1 MFFIILTIF
10 LCTGEI
16 SVLCYEKDYHEESY
30 DEKTKLTKISHYFP
44 VHMEHNKHN
53 SRQLLNHFWDNYR
66 WHKTTQNLHITIG
79 DCHNLS
85 NIDWSSML
93 TDVIYHWNNVPEN
106 QDGTG
111 EIYEPTNVSFFQTTC
126 ETAMI
131 KSYNDN
137 YGDTDWLGHASIF
150 INGDGY
156 IVGATSKVNE
166 YYSLTTG
173 QWQHVLCQEIGH
185 GFPLDHQ
192 SEDGSDLNTCM
203 DYDMYHTNKYPNK
216 HDVYLLN
223 SLYGNTTENINTTTT
238 TTTNNNN
245 FDYIDLI
252 FMIVLI
258 VGLSISIILLSYF
271 LYCFIKI
278 CCIKNEPI
286 YEPRSFTID
295 LEGF

>member
-1 MFFIILTIF
+1 MFFIILTILF
-10 LCTGEI
+10 S
-16 SVLCYEKDYHEESY
+16 SVLCHEKDYYEESY
-30 DEKTKLTKISHYFP
+30 DEETKLTKISHYFP
-44 VHMEHNKHN
+44 VNRKHNKHN
-53 SRQLLNHFWDNYR
+53 GRQLLNHFWDNYT
-66 WHKTTQNLHITIG
+66 WHKTTQNLKITIG

-85 NIDWSSML
+85 NINWSSIL

-106 QDGTG
+106 QNGTG
-111 EIYEPTNVSFFQTTC
+111 EIYTPTNVSFLQTTC

-131 KSYNDN
+131 KSYNND
-137 YGDTDWLGHASIF
+137 YGDTNWLGRATIF
-150 INGDGY
+150 INSNGY
-156 IVGATSKVNE
+156 VVDAISKVNE
-166 YYSLTTG
+166 YYSLTTN

-216 HDVYLLN
+216 HDVYLLD
-223 SLYGNTTENINTTTT
+223 SLYGNTTKNISVN
-238 TTTNNNN
+238 TNNSSNC
-245 FDYIDLI
+245 DYIDSI
-252 FMIVLI
+252 FMIILI
-258 VGLSISIILLSYF
+258 VGLSMSIILLSYF

>member
-1 MFFIILTIF
+1 MFFIILTILF
-10 LCTGEI
+10 S
-16 SVLCYEKDYHEESY
+16 SVLSHEKDYYEESY
-30 DEKTKLTKISHYFP
+30 DEETNLTKITHYFP
-44 VHMEHNKHN
+44 VHVEHNKHN
-53 SRQLLNHFWDNYR
+53 GRQLLNHFWDNYT

-79 DCHNLS
+79 DCHSLS
-85 NIDWSSML
+85 NVDWSSML

-111 EIYEPTNVSFFQTTC
+111 EIYTPENVSFFQTTC

-156 IVGATSKVNE
+156 IVEATSKVNE
-166 YYSLTTG
+166 YYSLTTS

-216 HDVYLLN
+216 HDVNILN
-223 SLYGNTTENINTTTT
+223 VLYGNEIDADGPHVTSSSDI
-238 TTTNNNN
+238 
-245 FDYIDLI
+245 DYIDYIFIIILI
-252 FMIVLI
+252 IGINM
-258 VGLSISIILLSYF
+258 GIILLCYF
-271 LYCFIKI
+271 LYHIIKNY
-278 CCIKNEPI
+278 CIKNEPVH
-286 YEPRSFTID
+286 EPRSFTID